1 MKTNYI
7 YLAYELIAY
16 RSKRNL
22 KIRCQFQYIL
32 LINHTLSCICSCVR
46 KTPHRDQYAL
56 RQQADVN
63 TQYTILLGNGVIWQE
78 KTASRDTEEKQ

>member
-7 YLAYELIAY
+7 YLAYEL

-22 KIRCQFQYIL
+22 KIKCQFKYIL
-32 LINHTLSCICSCVR
+32 SINHTLSCICSCVR

-63 TQYTILLGNGVIWQE
+63 TQYTIPLGNGVIWQG
-78 KTASRDTEEKQ
+78 KTVSRDTEEKQ